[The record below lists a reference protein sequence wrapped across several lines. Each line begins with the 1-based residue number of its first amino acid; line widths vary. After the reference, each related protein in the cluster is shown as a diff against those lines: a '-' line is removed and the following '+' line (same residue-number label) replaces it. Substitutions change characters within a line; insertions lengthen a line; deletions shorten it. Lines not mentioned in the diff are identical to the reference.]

1 MTKAASKC
9 FPEVW
14 DVNEEAAVKI
24 SRWKTVKELNRE
36 VFERLEVS

>member
-1 MTKAASKC
+1 MTKAAAKC

-14 DVNEEAAVKI
+14 NVNKEAAVKI

-36 VFERLEVS
+36 VIERLKVS